1 MCVSSIFWLWR
12 DRRRR
17 WWFQRAGA
25 AIAFNDLLFT
35 RRLHH
40 SLSTVLPLIEDVTT
54 LLNARHERTFSV
66 SLTFSFRGR
75 NFTFILAI
83 CCCHSGYCIFSKLTN
98 ERNHLVINVRNRLFF
113 VEKCGSTTSS
123 SSITMA
129 HISRFRPFSAPFFFL
144 SSRFDDLLA
153 TKKFRVFR

>member
-113 VEKCGSTTSS
+113 LLLQVWQNNKHHHDGPHFSFPAIPSS
-123 SSITMA
+123 LQPHVRSSNLLHDLA
-129 HISRFRPFSAPFFFL
+129 VRWPF
-144 SSRFDDLLA
+144 
-153 TKKFRVFR
+153 